1 MELKLYD
8 SMFDESVDAVLDSAL
23 RQIEEKRYAATLHA
37 AGVKDILKMAITF
50 DGKRV
55 WVKTKS

>member
-8 SMFDESVDAVLDSAL
+8 PMFDKSVDDVLDSAL
-23 RQIEEKRYAATLHA
+23 QQIEDKQYAATLHA
-37 AGVKDILKMAITF
+37 AGVTDILQMAITF

-55 WVKTKS
+55 WIKTRI